1 MVPVNNN
8 NSASSRRTTVS
19 AVRGHSGFVFIT
31 AHQVAPPKPHH
42 NPLLARFSCYGHQD
56 QVHGLIGSLP
66 EEPHS
71 LPFAG

>member
-1 MVPVNNN
+1 MPWTLRDVDTDADVG
-8 NSASSRRTTVS
+8 R
-19 AVRGHSGFVFIT
+19 FVFIT